1 MLDLIKKYL
10 GPGTTVVILT
20 TLGLFIVALFVK
32 GFTRDLLL
40 EAAVF
45 LVSVKLIILSY
56 RNSKGVEAIQD
67 KLEIILSEEKRL
79 EKMLITI
86 KKSQAGEPSSGRKKE
101 IPQNINSSFDQ
112 QIFRLSRGA
121 THDSNVRFWPLLP
134 HKSAQLMP
142 AFGM

>member
-10 GPGTTVVILT
+10 GPGTTLVILT

-67 KLEIILSEEKRL
+67 KLDQILSEEKYM
-79 EKMLITI
+79 EKVLISI
-86 KKSQAGEPSSGRKKE
+86 KKNQTNEPDSG
-101 IPQNINSSFDQ
+101 
-112 QIFRLSRGA
+112 
-121 THDSNVRFWPLLP
+121 
-134 HKSAQLMP
+134 
-142 AFGM
+142 